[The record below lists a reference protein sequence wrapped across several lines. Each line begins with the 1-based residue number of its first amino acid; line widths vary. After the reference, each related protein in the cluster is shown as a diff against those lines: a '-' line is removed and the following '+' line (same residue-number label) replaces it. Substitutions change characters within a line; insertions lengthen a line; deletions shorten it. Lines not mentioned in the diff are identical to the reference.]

1 MIRPNAFERL
11 KMLQTSKEQSH
22 FDMVKNISAIMEDE
36 FNGGFI
42 VERPHGT
49 TSSTIMTSQSMD
61 GMDAMCDRC

>member
-1 MIRPNAFERL
+1 
-11 KMLQTSKEQSH
+11 
-22 FDMVKNISAIMEDE
+22 MVKNISAIMEDE